1 MGSVLGE
8 ALEREVGAKVR
19 ERGLVV
25 WLDREGHYSE
35 WVDSLAGSSQFRF
48 PVVAHRGSFL
58 ETLLALEGH
67 GEGLDPE
74 PLLIHVPGF
83 TDVTIRT
90 TPLLEAYK
98 AGTRF
103 ERALETLVREVAA
116 GQATSQQTE
125 ELLGGGELSFARVD
139 AWFESLQK
147 PEDEFAAYLQ
157 YLRPE
162 WVLEGLI
169 GHQSDLKMHINHDP
183 AGANNDILRGY
194 LNRHTGF
201 SQEFELFLSGGE
213 LFESW
218 RDIGDAFIGWLMC
231 VEYVH
236 DLSRA
241 VSHPHLVPLQSLSPP
256 LRKTSVKLLQRLRE
270 LNPAY
275 YANQANQLES
285 LLGAE
290 LEAGS
295 PEDLGK
301 VDTFSREDSRLLEA
315 AVSHLAGEHW
325 NQALR
330 WAAERLSSPSVWVQ
344 NDLTRRQ
351 EWMLIE
357 GAARLGQALAS
368 YPRPLQKCQDLA
380 EALELYAG
388 SEGAQLVDRAHREFE
403 QQRLR
408 LLNAQLAHFAVLHD
422 ALGLLRRR
430 YREWVDLLGADFAAL
445 CERAG
450 FLPEPEL
457 QQRHLYEQEVQPLTQ
472 RAGGKVAY
480 FLVDALRYEMA
491 GELAKSLEEQG
502 GQLQL
507 QLKARLSELPSI
519 TSVGMNCLA
528 PVCRDGKLTVNKRFE
543 GFRTGEYTVSNLDTR
558 LRAMGERSLDR
569 FPKEQR
575 RPLAYALQDLVNE
588 VPAALKKKVKD
599 ATLVVVHSREIDEA
613 GEADV
618 GLLGLD
624 QWLGLLRS
632 AVLHLKGAGVTEFV
646 ITADHGFMLL
656 DETAEAATGEGA
668 GTQRRYVFAESFV
681 SRDDLATVPLESLGY
696 AGQGYLMFRR
706 DSKVFRSAGQSAVSF
721 AHGGNSMQERVI
733 PVLRLSYRG
742 HTNLNLVKYRLEAKT
757 LSRVMGCSRLKVT
770 LVKAEAEQGVLDFA
784 SGEKVSVALRVVDEL
799 GQVVIKDAPDAE
811 VHNQQLL
818 LEEGRATEVYF
829 TISSQNEGKVAVE
842 LFHPD
847 GVKDVAVCRPAE
859 FFPIDESR
867 VKHASEPLHVT
878 SWEQNLPEGVRAV
891 FQHIEHF
898 HSITEDEVTGMLGS
912 PRKTRRFSNDFDSYL
927 PLIPFKVMVE
937 SAASGK
943 RWVRKSK
950 GDGDEQGDG

>member
-1 MGSVLGE
+1 MGSVLSE
-8 ALEREVGAKVR
+8 ALEREVGTKVR

-35 WVDSLAGSSQFRF
+35 WVDSLAGSSRFRF

-83 TDVTIRT
+83 TDATIRT

-116 GQATSQQTE
+116 GQATPQQTE
-125 ELLGGGELSFARVD
+125 ELLAGGELSFARVD

-157 YLRPE
+157 PLRPE

-169 GHQSDLKMHINHDP
+169 GHHSDLKTQIAQDP
-183 AGANNDILRGY
+183 AGTNVSTLREY

-201 SQEFELFLSGGE
+201 SEPFERWVSDGE
-213 LFESW
+213 LPSSW
-218 RDIGDAFIGWLMC
+218 GDVAEAFVGWLLC

-241 VSHPHLVPLQSLSPP
+241 VSHPHLVPLHSLSAP
-256 LRKTSVKLLQRLRE
+256 LRKASVKLLQRLRE
-270 LNPAY
+270 LNPAFY
-275 YANQANQLES
+275 TNQANQLES
-285 LLGAE
+285 LLGGE

-295 PEDLGK
+295 PQDLGK

-315 AVSHLAGEHW
+315 AVAQLGEQGW

-330 WAAERLSSPSVWVQ
+330 WATERLSSPSVWVQ

-357 GAARLGQALAS
+357 GAARLGQAMEGHS
-368 YPRPLQKCQDLA
+368 RPLQGSEDLA
-380 EALELYAG
+380 GAVGRYA
-388 SEGAQLVDRAHREFE
+388 SPDGAQVVDRAHREFE

-408 LLNAQLAHFAVLHD
+408 LLNAQLPHFGTLHE
-422 ALGLLRRR
+422 ALGKLRRR
-430 YREWVDLLGADFAAL
+430 YREWVDQLGEDFTRL
-445 CERAG
+445 CEREG
-450 FLPEPEL
+450 FLPEPAL
-457 QQRHLYEQEVQPLTQ
+457 QQRHLYDQEVQPLIQ
-472 RAGGKVAY
+472 PPGGKAAGKVAY

-491 GELAKSLEEQG
+491 GELAKSLEESG
-502 GQLQL
+502 GHLQL
-507 QLKARLSELPSI
+507 RLKARLSELPSI

-528 PVCRDGKLTVNKRFE
+528 PVCRDGKLTVSKRFE

-656 DETAEAATGEGA
+656 DETAVPAKGEGT
-668 GTQRRYVFAESFV
+668 GTQRRFVYSDSFL
-681 SRDDLATVPLESLGY
+681 SKDDLATVPLESLDYTGP
-696 AGQGYLMFRR
+696 GYLMFRR
-706 DSKVFRSAGQSAVSF
+706 DSRVFQSAGQSAMSF
-721 AHGGNSMQERVI
+721 THGGNSLQERVI

-742 HTNLNLVKYRLEAKT
+742 HTNLNLVKYRLEAET
-757 LSRVMGCSRLKVT
+757 LPRVMGCSRLKIK

-784 SGEKVSVALRVVDEL
+784 SGERVSVALRVVDEG

-829 TISSQNEGKVAVE
+829 TISSQNAGKVAVE

-847 GVKDVAVCRPAE
+847 GVKDVAAYRPVE
-859 FFPIDESR
+859 FFPIDEVR
-867 VKHASEPLHVT
+867 ATEASEALQASVA
-878 SWEQNLPEGVRAV
+878 WEQNLPDGVREV
-891 FQHIEHF
+891 FLHLYHF
-898 HSITEDEVTGMLGS
+898 DSITEDEVVGKLGNA
-912 PRKTRRFSNDFDSYL
+912 RKARRFAVDFESYL
-927 PLIPFKVMVE
+927 PLLPFKVMIE

-943 RWVRKSK
+943 RWVKS
-950 GDGDEQGDG
+950 